1 MKRFRAYWLAP
12 LLCFLCFTVQAA
24 CVDDAERVRGEY
36 LVTLPPSSGVLLR
49 IEQREEELSVYIS
62 GAQTSKRM
70 AHPGG
75 AGIDHYILL
84 ESGEAARNLE
94 LCLVARYAHAQAGA
108 FDILEIPTTNFSA
121 TELSLL
127 REMTRASEYWGEDK
141 PASRLQALQI
151 YQRVAARNESTASTI
166 SVRAALF
173 EAYTLMGRS
182 EHSVAL
188 ERLNALLLT
197 PMSDPTTLYKAV
209 WSHGEALLRLRQT
222 DGAIA
227 SLKRAINIIE
237 DQLQGSEGTASR
249 DLADIRLLLATAYLD
264 QGRSTEAD
272 ELVKLAAVT
281 AQIEYRLLG
290 RVYDALGYLEIIN
303 SRQPELSQSQSR
315 DILGHAID
323 VMLTGRFFSEASL
336 DRFTQAAFEN
346 NLGFVYERLGEYP
359 RAFTH
364 YRQVLE
370 IVSKDEDP
378 LVYRVAFANL
388 GRLYQYSADY
398 PRSES
403 YYRRS
408 IELSE
413 QATGVTS
420 ISRCPLG
427 TTLRLNGDVLAALS
441 EHALCLQQSEFVNN
455 LSGTALARYELSEDY
470 LVLGDEEA
478 AWRFI
483 SLAWEQGP
491 TGVPLATRIRIQR
504 TYAWLLQ
511 KRGDAEAANALMA
524 EVIAQHE
531 VNKLLPVDIIE
542 NLAISMQI
550 ALLQNNRELAE
561 VQGLLA
567 VELIEQQYEKLESER
582 LGPSWSSRTHE
593 IYVKLAEMYLDTFQ
607 DNGDELSLDK
617 AFNMAER
624 SRAISL
630 RQQFASQLANILPV
644 HSASLGVS
652 TNKEAE
658 HAQLAM
664 ISEIANAYAVSSSL
678 DEADV
683 SLPSSY
689 YLHHDLLS
697 LYRLKGLRNLP
708 VPAAMTREQIQ
719 ARLKPEQAV
728 LFFLM
733 TESSSYVFTLTSQ
746 HLRVTRQDDR
756 EGTERLIEQ
765 ARLALADPNASPYST
780 LMQLSDRLLG
790 DFSALANVNQLYIVP
805 HGSLHTLPFS
815 ALPIPGNTRYEPL
828 VNRFSLQMLPSLTTW
843 LMDKKLNEDAGNTD
857 IAIFADPVFA
867 DGQQTQQFASLDPL
881 DQVALRSWSASLER
895 LANTAIEAENIRAF
909 FPEDR
914 TVLLTGESASRAN
927 LSREDIRH
935 AKVLHIA
942 THGYFNAAS
951 DDNVGLGF
959 SVVDENGTPD
969 SGFVTLPELFSHD
982 FFNELVLISGCDT
995 AMGRPL
1001 AGEGMMGISR
1011 GFVAQGVKHV
1021 ISTLWPVSDRA
1032 SADFIA
1038 IFYRQLLD
1046 LGNVSLA
1053 LQATRNEIQQN
1064 PSYRNPFYW
1073 AAYVLTSVSQD
1084 QDIAFPRAQL
1094 SQSSL

>member
-12 LLCFLCFTVQAA
+12 LLYFLCITAQAA

-36 LVTLPPSSGVLLR
+36 LVSLAPSSGVLLR
-49 IEQREEELSVYIS
+49 IEQIEEELSVFIS
-62 GAQTSKRM
+62 DQQTSMRI

-84 ESGEAARNLE
+84 ESGEAARVLE
-94 LCLVARYAHAQAGA
+94 LCLVARYAHAQPGT
-108 FDILEIPTTNFSA
+108 FDILEIPTGNFSTA
-121 TELSLL
+121 ELTLL
-127 REMTRASEYWGEDK
+127 REMTQASMYWGEDN
-141 PASRLQALQI
+141 PASRLEALQI
-151 YQRVAARNESTASTI
+151 YLRVGAASLPAGSPITE
-166 SVRAALF
+166 RAGLF
-173 EAYTLMGRS
+173 EALALMSRS
-182 EHSVAL
+182 EQSVAI
-188 ERLNALLLT
+188 ERLKALF
-197 PMSDPTTLYKAV
+197 SSQIKDPTTLYKAS
-209 WSHGEALLRLRQT
+209 WTQGEALLRLRQT
-222 DGAIA
+222 DDAIA
-227 SLKRAINIIE
+227 SIENAISIIE
-237 DQLQGSEGTASR
+237 GELQGSAGEASR
-249 DLADIRLLLATAYLD
+249 DLADIRLLLAEAYLE

-272 ELVKLAAVT
+272 QMIKIASIT
-281 AQIEYRLLG
+281 AEKEYRLLG
-290 RVYDALGYLEIIN
+290 RVYDVLGYLEIIN
-303 SRQPELSQSQSR
+303 SQQPGLSQSQSR
-315 DILGHAID
+315 DILGHSID
-323 VMLTGRFFSEASL
+323 VMLTGRFFSQSSL
-336 DRFTQAAFEN
+336 DRVTQAAFEN

-364 YRQVLE
+364 YRQVLDMVTE
-370 IVSKDEDP
+370 DEDP
-378 LVYRVAFANL
+378 LVYRVTYANL
-388 GRLYQYSADY
+388 GRLYQYTADY

-408 IELSE
+408 VELSE
-413 QATGVTS
+413 QASGVTS
-420 ISRCPLG
+420 TSRCPLG
-427 TTLRLNGDVLAALS
+427 TTLRLNGDAQAAQA
-441 EHALCLQQSEFVNN
+441 EHALCLQQSEITNN
-455 LSGTALARYELSEDY
+455 LSATALARYELSEDY
-470 LVLGDEEA
+470 LELGDADA

-483 SLAWEQGP
+483 SLAWEQGAA
-491 TGVPLATRIRIQR
+491 GVPLATRIRIQR
-504 TYAWLLQ
+504 SYAWFLQ
-511 KRGDAEAANALMA
+511 KRGDEEAASAVMS
-524 EVIAQHE
+524 EVLAQHE
-531 VNKLLPVDIIE
+531 HNQMLPVDMID
-542 NLAISMQI
+542 NHAMSMRI
-550 ALLQNNRELAE
+550 ALLQSDHELAE
-561 VQGLLA
+561 THGLLA
-567 VELIEQQYEKLESER
+567 VDLIEQQYEKLESER

-593 IYVKLAEMYLDTFQ
+593 VYVKLAEMYLNIYQ
-607 DNGDELSLDK
+607 DSGDELALDK
-617 AFNMAER
+617 AFNMTER

-630 RQQFASQLANILPV
+630 RQQFASQLENILPV
-644 HSASLGVS
+644 HGVSPGVS
-652 TNKEAE
+652 TNTEAE
-658 HAQLAM
+658 RAQIKM
-664 ISEIANAYAVSSSL
+664 ISQIANVYAVSNSL
-678 DEADV
+678 DDSEI
-683 SLPSSY
+683 SLPTSY
-689 YLHHDLLS
+689 YRHQDLLS
-697 LYRLKGLRNLP
+697 LYRLQGLRDLP
-708 VPAAMTREQIQ
+708 VPAAMTRKQIQ
-719 ARLKPEQAV
+719 ARLLPQQAV
-728 LFFLM
+728 LFYLM
-733 TESSSYVFTLTSQ
+733 TENSSYVFTLTSQ
-746 HLRVTRQDDR
+746 QLTVRRQDDR
-756 EGTERLIEQ
+756 EGTEQLIAE

-790 DFSALANVNQLYIVP
+790 EIPALSNVNELFIVP

-815 ALPIPGNTRYEPL
+815 ALPLPGSTRYEPL
-828 VNRFSLQMLPSLTTW
+828 GNRFALQQLPSVSTW
-843 LMDKKLNEDAGNTD
+843 LMDKTVNEDIGNTD
-857 IAIFADPVFA
+857 IAIFADPVFNN
-867 DGQQTQQFASLDPL
+867 GLSVQQLATLEPYNPL
-881 DQVALRSWSASLER
+881 ELRSWSGDLER
-895 LANTAIEAENIRAF
+895 LANTAVEAEKITAL
-909 FPEDR
+909 FPEER

-927 LSREDIRH
+927 LAREDIRH